1 MRDNIHSRDLVSMF
15 DHFYQNPKPG
25 EVYNAGGG
33 TFSNC
38 SILEAFDLI
47 EAILNKKVIWEYDE
61 NHRSGD
67 HIWWISNI
75 NKFKSHYPHWKYTIN
90 LSSMIEEIGLLIESR
105 FINKKILI

>member
-1 MRDNIHSRDLVSMF
+1 MIQNISANHY
-15 DHFYQNPKPG
+15 YQNPNFG
-25 EVYNAGGG
+25 EVYNVGGG
-33 TFSNC
+33 MFSNC

-75 NKFKSHYPHWKYTIN
+75 NKFKSHYPQWEHTIN
-90 LSSMIEEIGLLIESR
+90 LPSMIEEIGTE
-105 FINKKILI
+105 INNRLSK